1 MNSKM
6 KIAVGAAIATLML
19 GGVGVAYA
27 QTGGPGKDP
36 VTPQAAPEIQNGP
49 TELERGRMVNGLV
62 KQIDGTTLVLTMP
75 GMTPPQANGPKFD
88 RALPG
93 QPNGQNNQKPNG
105 RGDFKNQPPQGQPQ
119 PGAPGQGRKG
129 QPPQAQPNRPQPEKA
144 QPAQPAQPQLAQREV
159 RVQTDANTKFYVPGK
174 PAPTLADVKVGDRVA
189 ILLVTPSKP
198 AEKADTGTV
207 VAPNLLARAVAVIP
221 LPQSVQ
227 VMGKTANVTATGF
240 SLNGPNGA
248 ELSQISIV
256 PTTKFVMAGDPAA
269 TISSLKNNDQVQV
282 FGRPTGDRTV
292 EAALIIDQP
301 LTRTANFAGMVA
313 SINGSTL
320 ILWQLN
326 GQQLT
331 VNAANAIFL
340 KGMDITGTIAD
351 VRVGMPI
358 RVIGAKTGD
367 TVVAQVIT
375 ATPNMG
381 GGPGNMKPGMR
392 R

>member
-6 KIAVGAAIATLML
+6 KIAVGAAIAILML

-27 QTGGPGKDP
+27 QTGGPGEDP
-36 VTPQAAPEIQNGP
+36 VTPQVAPEIQNGP
-49 TELERGRMVNGLV
+49 ANFGRGGMVNGLV

-75 GMTPPQANGPKFD
+75 GMTPPQGEGPKFD

-93 QPNGQNNQKPNG
+93 QPNGQNNPKPNG

-119 PGAPGQGRKG
+119 QGGPGQGRKG
-129 QPPQAQPNRPQPEKA
+129 QPQQAQPEQA
-144 QPAQPAQPQLAQREV
+144 QPVRPQLAQREV
-159 RVQTDANTKFYVPGK
+159 RVQTDANTTFYVPGK
-174 PAPTLADVKVGDRVA
+174 TAPTLADVKVGDRVA
-189 ILLVTPSKP
+189 ILLVAPSKP
-198 AEKADTGTV
+198 AEKADTGNV
-207 VAPNLLARAVAVIP
+207 VAPNLLAKAVAVIP

-227 VMGKTANVTATGF
+227 LMGKAANVTPANF
-240 SLNGPNGA
+240 SLMGPNGF
-248 ELSQISIV
+248 ELGTVSIV
-256 PTTKFVMAGDPAA
+256 PATKFVMAGDPAA

-282 FGRPTGDRTV
+282 IGRPTGDKTV

-313 SINGSTL
+313 SVNGNTI

-340 KGMDITGTIAD
+340 KGMDINGTIAD

-367 TVVAQVIT
+367 TVAAQVIT
-375 ATPNMG
+375 AMPNMG

>member
-1 MNSKM
+1 M

-36 VTPQAAPEIQNGP
+36 VTPQAAPENQNAPANFG
-49 TELERGRMVNGLV
+49 RGGMINGLV
-62 KQIDGTTLVLTMP
+62 KQIDGTTLVLTLP
-75 GMTPPQANGPKFD
+75 GMTPPQGNSPKFD

-105 RGDFKNQPPQGQPQ
+105 RGDFKNQPPQGKPQ
-119 PGAPGQGRKG
+119 QGAPGLGRKG
-129 QPPQAQPNRPQPEKA
+129 QPQQAQPEQA
-144 QPAQPAQPQLAQREV
+144 QPVQPQLAQREV

-174 PAPTLADVKVGDRVA
+174 PAPTLADVKAGDRVA
-189 ILLVTPSKP
+189 ILLVAPSKP
-198 AEKADTGTV
+198 AEKADAGTV
-207 VAPNLLARAVAVIP
+207 VAPNFLAKAVAVIP

-227 VMGKTANVTATGF
+227 VMGKAANVTATGF
-240 SLNGPNGA
+240 GLTGPKGD
-248 ELSQISIV
+248 EVGQVSIV
-256 PTTKFVMAGDPAA
+256 PATKFVMAGDPAA
-269 TISSLKNNDQVQV
+269 TISSLKNNDQVEV
-282 FGRPTGDRTV
+282 IGRPTGDKTV

-313 SINGSTL
+313 SINGNT
-320 ILWQLN
+320 IVMWQLN

-367 TVVAQVIT
+367 NVVAQVIT

>member
-36 VTPQAAPEIQNGP
+36 VAPQAAPELQNAPANFG
-49 TELERGRMVNGLV
+49 RGGMLNGLV

-75 GMTPPQANGPKFD
+75 GMTPPQGEGPKFE

-93 QPNGQNNQKPNG
+93 QPKSRNDQKPNG
-105 RGDFKNQPPQGQPQ
+105 QGNFKNQPPQGQPQ

-129 QPPQAQPNRPQPEKA
+129 QPEQAQPV
-144 QPAQPAQPQLAQREV
+144 QPQLAQREV

-189 ILLVTPSKP
+189 ILLVAPSKP
-198 AEKADTGTV
+198 AEKADTGTG
-207 VAPNLLARAVAVIP
+207 VAPNLVAKAVAVIP
-221 LPQSVQ
+221 LPPSVQ
-227 VMGKTANVTATGF
+227 LLGKAANVTAAGF
-240 SLNGPNGA
+240 TLTGPNGF
-248 ELSQISIV
+248 ELGQVSIV
-256 PTTKFVMAGDPAA
+256 PATKFVMAGDPAA

-282 FGRPTGDRTV
+282 IGRPTGDKTV

-313 SINGSTL
+313 SVNGNTI

-340 KGMDITGTIAD
+340 KGMDITGTMAD

-367 TVVAQVIT
+367 TVAAQVIT

-381 GGPGNMKPGMR
+381 GKEQGFGPGNNRPGLKR
-392 R
+392 P

>member
-1 MNSKM
+1 M

-36 VTPQAAPEIQNGP
+36 VTPQGASELQNAPANFG
-49 TELERGRMVNGLV
+49 RGGMLNGLV

-75 GMTPPQANGPKFD
+75 GMTPPQGVGPKFD

-93 QPNGQNNQKPNG
+93 QPNGRNDQKPNG
-105 RGDFKNQPPQGQPQ
+105 QGNFKNQPPQGQPQ
-119 PGAPGQGRKG
+119 QGAPGQGRKG
-129 QPPQAQPNRPQPEKA
+129 QPQPE
-144 QPAQPAQPQLAQREV
+144 QAQPQLAQREV
-159 RVQTDANTKFYVPGK
+159 RVQTDASTKFYVPGK

-189 ILLVTPSKP
+189 ILLVAPSKP
-198 AEKADTGTV
+198 AEKADTGNV
-207 VAPNLLARAVAVIP
+207 VAPTFLARAVAVIP

-227 VMGKTANVTATGF
+227 LMGKAANVTAANF
-240 SLNGPNGA
+240 SLTGPNGF
-248 ELSQISIV
+248 ELGQVSIV
-256 PTTKFVMAGDPAA
+256 PATKFVMAGDPAA

-282 FGRPTGDRTV
+282 IGRPTGDKMV

-313 SINGSTL
+313 SVNGNTI

-375 ATPNMG
+375 GMPNMG
-381 GGPGNMKPGMR
+381 GPDNMRPGLR

>member
-6 KIAVGAAIATLML
+6 KIAVGAAIAALML

-36 VTPQAAPEIQNGP
+36 VTPQVAPETENAPDNFRRGGMLNG
-49 TELERGRMVNGLV
+49 VV
-62 KQIDGTTLVLTMP
+62 KQIDGTTLVLTLP
-75 GMTPPQANGPKFD
+75 GMTPPQGEGPKFD

-93 QPNGQNNQKPNG
+93 QPNGRNEQKPNG
-105 RGDFKNQPPQGQPQ
+105 RGDFKNQPQ
-119 PGAPGQGRKG
+119 QGRKG
-129 QPPQAQPNRPQPEKA
+129 QPPQAQPNQPRPEQ
-144 QPAQPAQPQLAQREV
+144 AQPAQPQIAQREV

-174 PAPTLADVKVGDRVA
+174 PAPTLADVKAGDRVA
-189 ILLVTPSKP
+189 ILLVAPSKP
-198 AEKADTGTV
+198 AEKADTGKA
-207 VAPNLLARAVAVIP
+207 VAPALLAKAVAVIP

-227 VMGKTANVTATGF
+227 VMGKAANVAAAGF
-240 SLNGPNGA
+240 SLTGPKGA
-248 ELSQISIV
+248 ELGQVSIV
-256 PTTKFVMAGDPAA
+256 PATKFVMAGDPAA
-269 TISSLKNNDQVQV
+269 TISSLKNNDQVEV
-282 FGRPTGDRTV
+282 IGRPTGDKTV

-301 LTRTANFAGMVA
+301 LSRTANFAGMVA
-313 SINGSTL
+313 SVNGNTL

-375 ATPNMG
+375 TMPNMG
-381 GGPGNMKPGMR
+381 GAPGNMKPGMR